1 MSKLK
6 SYLCAITALF
16 LLAPLFPETFRYTG
30 SKTYIYVERTDLRR
44 YDNGKYSGLDIVD
57 RLDDLGY
64 NLTKY
69 RYASFDDLLYYREGQ
84 IVARQIIVLR
94 KK

>member
-16 LLAPLFPETFRYTG
+16 LLAPLFSETFRYTG

-44 YDNGKYSGLDIVD
+44 YDNGKYSGLM
-57 RLDDLGY
+57 
-64 NLTKY
+64 
-69 RYASFDDLLYYREGQ
+69 SREVKSYITPQ
-84 IVARQIIVLR
+84 PLQQTVFYITVISM
-94 KK
+94 